1 MGGCL
6 GCFVVFI
13 IGAFIL
19 YVGIA
24 ALELFGEFFFG
35 FALPLGGILIGSVI
49 VIFFFFV
56 LLVLAVLI
64 FGRN

>member
-6 GCFVVFI
+6 GCFIIFI

-35 FALPLGGILIGSVI
+35 FALPLGGILLGSVI
-49 VIFFFFV
+49 VIFFF
-56 LLVLAVLI
+56 LVLAMLI